1 MFGQRRVVF
10 INAEDIKALGFKDG
24 DWIDIKTVWED
35 AGADANQERRANR
48 FKLVAYNIPRGNL
61 AAYYP
66 ETNPLVPLASVALNA
81 GTPASKSIPVVLVA
95 HVAAD
100 DAAANLPI
108 SRDINQTVEVAA

>member
-1 MFGQRRVVF
+1 MVF

-24 DWIDIKTVWED
+24 DWIDIKTVWETD
-35 AGADANQERRANR
+35 SSDTSQERRANR

-95 HVAAD
+95 HDLVGGVAANGPLD
-100 DAAANLPI
+100 RNV
-108 SRDINQTVEVAA
+108 NQTAEAPA

>member
-1 MFGQRRVVF
+1 M
-10 INAEDIKALGFKDG
+10 KDG
-24 DWIDIKTVWED
+24 DWIDIKTVWE
-35 AGADANQERRANR
+35 GASSDTDQERRANR

-95 HVAAD
+95 HVAPDGELANSPARLD
-100 DAAANLPI
+100 VNQTIEAAA
-108 SRDINQTVEVAA
+108 